1 MIRMEGSQNMN
12 STLELITGIVSRLP
26 ESAEESRILRQK
38 TLAAESA
45 ADGAEPGIVTEINAT
60 IMAMIAA
67 QSATDIPDD
76 DSGTDAAAPDA
87 GQVGGGDV
95 DDDAS
100 AVATAQFT
108 PPDETDGGQA
118 AQPVESAQS
127 APAAEP
133 VAQKVDEPVAEPAAA
148 AREAEPAKWTE
159 REKLLYSDI
168 IHLFQLG
175 DHSGAMASLERVYML
190 APAATELGIFLKK
203 NESTLLKLYRDHIGS
218 MDRVTLPSRGRRT
231 VRIPTPD
238 PDLMLK
244 IIRMS
249 DGHRPIK
256 EFIRKMDEPELHILM
271 VISHLTRSGYL
282 ELA

>member
-1 MIRMEGSQNMN
+1 MEEPQNMN
-12 STLELITGIVSRLP
+12 STLELIAGIVSRLP
-26 ESAEESRILRQK
+26 ESAEEARALRQK
-38 TLAAESA
+38 LLTAEA
-45 ADGAEPGIVTEINAT
+45 VADGAEPGIVTEINAT
-60 IMAMIAA
+60 IMALIAA
-67 QSATDIPDD
+67 QSAADITADDTGADTGIPDSARPGGVEVD
-76 DSGTDAAAPDA
+76 DGAAAGPTDQFTTSE
-87 GQVGGGDV
+87 GFG
-95 DDDAS
+95 DAS
-100 AVATAQFT
+100 R
-108 PPDETDGGQA
+108 
-118 AQPVESAQS
+118 PVEQAPATEPEEQQTSLPP
-127 APAAEP
+127 PAAEP
-133 VAQKVDEPVAEPAAA
+133 EPP
-148 AREAEPAKWTE
+148 RWTE
-159 REKLLYSDI
+159 REKLLYADI

-190 APAATELGIFLKK
+190 APGAGELGIFLKK

-256 EFIRKMDEPELHILM
+256 EFIRKLEEPELHILM